1 MDLKE
6 DWEKKALIGVGVVV
20 LLIII
25 YAYFVPFTGT
35 PDNVSIPTQTAPVQ
49 VVPIPF
55 SQPTANNGTSNNSS
69 SVNGTLLN
77 AEQSKAI
84 NIALSSNPGY
94 SAGTPIKNGT
104 NVWIV
109 PITKDNSP
117 SYNVYVDVASG
128 KIIQTSPV

>member
-6 DWEKKALIGVGVVV
+6 GWEKKALIGVGVVV

-35 PDNVSIPTQTAPVQ
+35 PDKVVPTQTAPVQ
-49 VVPIPF
+49 TVGVPF
-55 SQPTANNGTSNNSS
+55 SQPTANNSTSNTNSTN
-69 SVNGTLLN
+69 NGTLLN

-84 NIALSSNPGY
+84 NIALANNPGY
-94 SAGTPIKNGT
+94 SAGTPIQNGT

-109 PITKDNSP
+109 PITKANSR

-128 KIIQTSPV
+128 KIILTTPV